1 MAKESGIEIPDEMW
15 EEVEGLDEWE
25 KELSDRKLNKWQAKE

>member
-25 KELSDRKLNKWQAKE
+25 KELNDWKLNKRQMKE